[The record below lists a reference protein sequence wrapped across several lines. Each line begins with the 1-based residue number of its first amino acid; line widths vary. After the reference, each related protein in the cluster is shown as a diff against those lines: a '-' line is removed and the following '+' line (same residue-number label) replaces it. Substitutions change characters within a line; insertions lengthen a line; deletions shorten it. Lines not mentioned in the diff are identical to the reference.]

1 MKKCH
6 KFARCQMTATFTPE
20 CLCPLCEENYQPVCS
35 STGLTHASE
44 CQLHR
49 MSCLNNGDDVVIE
62 YKPCGE
68 LKFEVFLSG
77 DKQKPTL
84 TTCL

>member
-1 MKKCH
+1 
-6 KFARCQMTATFTPE
+6 MTATFTPE

-49 MSCLNNGDDVVIE
+49 MSCLNNGDDVVIDFDDV
-62 YKPCGE
+62 P
-68 LKFEVFLSG
+68 LSVV
-77 DKQKPTL
+77 TENYIF
-84 TTCL
+84 